1 MDRVAD
7 KEFAHFFSGAEP
19 RLRRAFIAALG
30 VQRGR
35 EATAEALA
43 YAWENWPRLQRLD
56 NPVGY
61 LYRVGQSRTRPP
73 RFRAVFGRPETPDP
87 WTEPALGRLLAG
99 LSERQRLAVV
109 LVHGF
114 GWTLREVAEL
124 TGTKVTTIQNHLDR
138 GLAKLRA
145 GLEVTAHE

>member
-1 MDRVAD
+1 VDQ
-7 KEFAHFFSGAEP
+7 FAEKDFEHFLSEAEP
-19 RLRRAFIAALG
+19 RLRRALIATLG
-30 VQRGR
+30 AQRGR
-35 EATAEALA
+35 EATAEALS
-43 YAWENWPRLQRLD
+43 YAWENWPRVQRLD
-56 NPVGY
+56 NPIGY

-73 RFRAVFGRPETPDP
+73 RFRAVFGRSENPDP
-87 WTEPALGRLLAG
+87 WSEPALGRLLAE

-114 GWTLREVAEL
+114 GWTLREVADL

-145 GLEVTAHE
+145 GLEVTPHE

>member
-7 KEFAHFFSGAEP
+7 KEFAHFFEGAEP
-19 RLRRAFIAALG
+19 GLRRALVAALG
-30 VQRGR
+30 AQRGR
-35 EATAEALA
+35 EAAAEALS
-43 YAWENWPRLQRLD
+43 YAWENWPRVQRLD
-56 NPVGY
+56 NPIGY

-73 RFRAVFGRPETPDP
+73 RRRAVFSRPEDPDP
-87 WTEPALGRLLAG
+87 WSEPALGRLLAA

-109 LVHGF
+109 LVHAF

-124 TGTKVTTIQNHLDR
+124 TGTRVTTVQNHLDR
-138 GLAKLRA
+138 ALAKLRA